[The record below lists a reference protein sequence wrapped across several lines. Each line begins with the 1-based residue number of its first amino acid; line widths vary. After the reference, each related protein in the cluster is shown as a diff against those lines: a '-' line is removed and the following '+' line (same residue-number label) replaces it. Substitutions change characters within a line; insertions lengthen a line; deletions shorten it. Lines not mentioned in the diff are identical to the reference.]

1 MWTEVAA
8 ALVLLVMGLRV
19 WYRWQAGVCG
29 SKASL
34 EGKTVVIT
42 GASAGIGKE
51 AAKDL
56 VSRGARVIMACR
68 NVEKAERA
76 AAEVRIHARG
86 KGEAV
91 VRQVDTSDLAS
102 VRRFAAR
109 ILKEE
114 ERLHLLINNAG
125 IVGPPTREV
134 TKDGLELTMATNHYG
149 HFLLT
154 NLLLGLIKRSAPSR
168 IVILTSD
175 SHDEVTKL
183 NPDCL
188 NFEHDHYSSFTAY
201 GQSKLCN
208 ILFTLELT
216 NKLQGTGVTA
226 NCVHPG
232 GVTTEIFYKGDVTW
246 KLWMWGK
253 IIYLMGKDATQ
264 GAQTILHAAVS
275 EELEG
280 VSGKYLVD
288 CKEAQT
294 TDLGR
299 SQKLA
304 KQVWEASEVDV
315 KLQAGEKHY

>member
-8 ALVLLVMGLRV
+8 ALVLLVVGFRV

-76 AAEVRIHARG
+76 AAEVRVYARG

-91 VRQVDTSDLAS
+91 VRQLDTSDLAS
-102 VRRFAAR
+102 VRSFAAR

-114 ERLHLLINNAG
+114 EKLHVLINNAG
-125 IVGPPTREV
+125 IFGPSTRQV
-134 TKDGLELTMATNHYG
+134 TQDGLELTMATNYYG

-175 SHDEVTKL
+175 THDQVKKL

-188 NFEHDHYSSFTAY
+188 NFEHDHYSSVAAY

-208 ILFTLELT
+208 ILFTFELT

-232 GVTTEIFYKGDVTW
+232 SVSTEIFYKGDVTW
-246 KLWMWGK
+246 LLWISGK
-253 IIYLMGKDATQ
+253 IIYLIGKDATL
-264 GAQTILHAAVS
+264 GGQTVVHAAVS

-280 VSGKYLVD
+280 VTGKYLVD
-288 CKEAQT
+288 CKEAKT
-294 TDLGR
+294 TDLALSR
-299 SQKLA
+299 KLA

-315 KLQAGEKHY
+315 KLQAEEKDY